1 MRNIMDEQLEKCIEF
16 AKMAHA
22 GQKDKG
28 GANYIGHPMRVMDGV
43 STTEE
48 KITAILHD
56 ILEDT
61 CFTPGDLK
69 RMLQV
74 SDDILEALCL
84 LTRRHGESYMAYIEA
99 LTVNPLAVAV
109 KISDLK
115 DNLNLDRLETVTE
128 HDLLRCEKY
137 REALE
142 YLNAKTGSL

>member
-1 MRNIMDEQLEKCIEF
+1 MDEQLEKCIEF

-28 GANYIGHPMRVMDGV
+28 GADYIGHPMRVMDGV

-84 LTRRHGESYMAYIEA
+84 LTPRHGERYMVYIEA